1 MSNLGLDFRLFT
13 RQRKAVSDNSLKK
26 ISLKNLPHFL
36 RSLSSQS
43 TQSASQKAI
52 AGYQSHSGQLTPH
65 SRPIPYCRSEATI
78 VHKSPDSSRTHVWSP
93 QGGSLTKVAVGDDD
107 LSSGADDADIDE
119 EEDVENEKSKVL
131 IKRKAYYP
139 EIRPKEDECKEAPQQ
154 LPLCVTNST
163 TSDDTPLIDRE
174 VKPATQPPR

>member
-1 MSNLGLDFRLFT
+1 MSSLGLDFRLFS
-13 RQRKAVSDNSLKK
+13 RQRKAISDNSLKK

-43 TQSASQKAI
+43 QQSSSQKAVTT
-52 AGYQSHSGQLTPH
+52 YQSHSGQLTPY

-78 VHKSPDSSRTHVWSP
+78 VNRSPDSSRTHVWSP
-93 QGGSLTKVAVGDDD
+93 QGGSLTKVAVGDGD
-107 LSSGADDADIDE
+107 SSGAEDADIDE
-119 EEDVENEKSKVL
+119 EEDVENEKTKVL
-131 IKRKAYYP
+131 IKRKAYHP
-139 EIRPKEDECKEAPQQ
+139 EIRPKEEGTAQ

-174 VKPATQPPR
+174 VKPAAQPPR

>member
-1 MSNLGLDFRLFT
+1 MSSLGLDFRLFS

-43 TQSASQKAI
+43 TQSSSQKAVTS
-52 AGYQSHSGQLTPH
+52 YQSHSGQLTPY

-78 VHKSPDSSRTHVWSP
+78 VNRSPDSSRTHVWSP
-93 QGGSLTKVAVGDDD
+93 HGGSLTKMAVSDDD
-107 LSSGADDADIDE
+107 VSSGAEDADIEE
-119 EEDVENEKSKVL
+119 EEDVGNEKTKVL
-131 IKRKAYYP
+131 IKRKAYHP
-139 EIRPKEDECKEAPQQ
+139 EIRPKEEAQQ

-174 VKPATQPPR
+174 VKPAAQPPR